1 MNNTLADLPIYEV
14 TYEDNMKVELDQVYT
29 FKIANGDEVV
39 AKVVTEDDTYY
50 TVKRPLTVVPTRDG
64 IQMIASLFTA
74 DPDKTV
80 SINKQQISCIATAR
94 EEVCDSYLE
103 ATTGI
108 KPVRKPSI
116 IMG

>member
-1 MNNTLADLPIYEV
+1 
-14 TYEDNMKVELDQVYT
+14 MKVELDQVYT

-39 AKVVTEDDTYY
+39 AKIIAEDDATY
-50 TVKRPLTVVPTRDG
+50 TVSKPLTIVPSQQG
-64 IQMIASLFTA
+64 INMMNSLFTA
-74 DPDKTV
+74 DPDKNV
-80 SINKQQISCIATAR
+80 SINKQQVSIIAPSR

-103 ATTGI
+103 ATTGL